1 MLISESS
8 VSESLTHIWLPLAE
22 QAARKVSQKMGL
34 REYFNNKI
42 FINSD
47 YTGSSMSWKDK
58 YTRYAMLNEPKYHVN
73 VKFNNNT
80 TNLKWDTTTVSQHM
94 DTMVHRR
101 DTING
106 KPLFL
111 DYDTGIHIIERGVP
125 ANIEMECQMVFD
137 DSVVAFDAVQAFI
150 NTFNRGELME
160 VIDLSYDYQM
170 PVSILKDLWILGQLK
185 GLKSGEF
192 VDWFKKCSSNS
203 IHWIESKRVNNKH
216 HELVVKKQVYKALMA
231 IDFNP
236 DQPAIQS
243 TGTAAEGVVLAF
255 NITLQLTRTNMLYLK
270 YPIVVNNQLVPEEL
284 VHITEDDMYHTND
297 FFGVHHPTA
306 SFYQG
311 YNYVTPVIIRPVR
324 MPWYDNWTIPI
335 NSQLES
341 VDHFP
346 FLTVVMTFDDEQC
359 NCCCKEVCPC
369 DCEYKYTTIDI
380 HDDLDKYK
388 LSDKVKEW
396 FQKNPTI
403 ALDADS
409 EYSITL
415 WSNDRQVEPTLLSF
429 DGRYLRIPNNI
440 KRERVYR
447 LVFTTAKQHEI
458 GLMLVHIDTDLGN
471 SFQET
476 LGGNGE
482 YYTAS
487 QDGKS
492 ITKA

>member
-22 QAARKVSQKMGL
+22 QAARKVANKIGL
-34 REYFNNKI
+34 RDYFDNKI

-47 YTGSSMSWKDK
+47 YTGSSVSWKDK
-58 YTRYAMLNEPKYHVN
+58 VTRYAMLNEPKYHVN

-111 DYDTGIHIIERGVP
+111 DPDTGIHIIERGVP
-125 ANIEMECQMVFD
+125 ANIEMECQMVFN

-150 NTFNRGELME
+150 NTFNHGELME

-170 PVSILKDLWILGQLK
+170 PVSILKDLWILGQMK
-185 GLKSGEF
+185 GLQSGEF
-192 VDWFKKCSSNS
+192 VDWFRKCSSNS
-203 IHWIESKRVNNKH
+203 IHWIESKRTNNKH

-231 IDFNP
+231 IDYNP

-243 TGTAAEGVVLAF
+243 TGTAAEGVVLVF
-255 NITLQLTRTNMLYLK
+255 NITLQMTRTNMIYLK

-297 FFGVHHPTA
+297 FFQVHNPVA
-306 SFYQG
+306 SFDMG
-311 YNYVTPVIIRPVR
+311 YNTVTPVIIRPIH
-324 MPWYDNWTIPI
+324 MPWYDNWVIPI

-341 VDHFP
+341 VRHFP
-346 FLTVVMTFDDEQC
+346 FLIAAFTFDDDQC
-359 NCCCKEVCPC
+359 KCCCNEICSC
-369 DCEYKYTTIDI
+369 ECEYKYTVIDI
-380 HDDLDKYK
+380 HDDLDKYR
-388 LSDKVKEW
+388 LSDKVKTW
-396 FQKNPTI
+396 FMENSAK
-403 ALDADS
+403 ALEADS
-409 EYSITL
+409 EYSLTL
-415 WSNDRQVEPTLLSF
+415 WANNRQIEPRLLSF
-429 DGRYLRIPNNI
+429 DGRYLKVPNNI
-440 KRERVYR
+440 RRERVYR
-447 LVFTTAKQHEI
+447 LVFASASQPKTD
-458 GLMLVHIDTDLGN
+458 LMLVHIDTDMGN
-471 SFQET
+471 SKMENM
-476 LGGNGE
+476 GGNGE
-482 YYTAS
+482 YNTLHP
-487 QDGKS
+487 DGKT